1 MYKRDGM
8 APSKSGQDER
18 LNGSRRV
25 AADLPATRDPQ
36 LLLLTKK
43 SAGWNAGNSAKEK
56 KGLPLIGASHYGLY
70 HQKVNSC

>member
-43 SAGWNAGNSAKEK
+43 SAGWNSAKEK
-56 KGLPLIGASHYGLY
+56 KAQVTPLDRGFPLRF